1 MVIFILIDFP
11 YGYHSPWIVLSI
23 RDMKRHMIKNDRA
36 LRIHILEKK
45 ADRHTQHA
53 KLLSI
58 PRGAGSRKEGP
69 STC

>member
-1 MVIFILIDFP
+1 
-11 YGYHSPWIVLSI
+11 
-23 RDMKRHMIKNDRA
+23 MKRHMIKNDCA
-36 LRIHILEKK
+36 LRIHILERK

-53 KLLSI
+53 KLLSV